1 MSEIQKLMKDTIDK
15 EIVPSPTCTKN
26 QIKKETFVNYR

>member
-1 MSEIQKLMKDTIDK
+1 MSEIQKLMKETIDK

-26 QIKKETFVNYR
+26 QIKYEAFMNYR